1 MSEEKKAQ
9 QPQGFYA
16 RPAEENVEE
25 CPSCFYQPAA
35 AAAKKDTEKMDE
47 HPKEC
52 PSCFYQ
58 PGAVEEPQVDEADC
72 PSCFYQPAAKSE
84 D

>member
-9 QPQGFYA
+9 QPQGFYTG
-16 RPAEENVEE
+16 PVEE

-35 AAAKKDTEKMDE
+35 GAAKKDTEKMGE
-47 HPKEC
+47 HPEEC

-58 PGAVEEPQVDEADC
+58 PEAVEEPQVDEANC

>member
-9 QPQGFYA
+9 QPQGFYTG
-16 RPAEENVEE
+16 PVEE
-25 CPSCFYQPAA
+25 CPSCFYQP
-35 AAAKKDTEKMDE
+35 E
-47 HPKEC
+47 
-52 PSCFYQ
+52 
-58 PGAVEEPQVDEADC
+58 AVEEPQVDEANC